1 MPGADTTIRRVDVF
15 GVRYT
20 QRGSFAL
27 SGGRGASEQDAT
39 VVRVETEGGIVG
51 YGEQCVFTPSFLPGY
66 APSSRVALE
75 PLAQALVG
83 LDACR
88 VEVAAARMDAVL
100 SGYRYAKSA
109 LDIAL
114 WDVFGK
120 ATGLRVADLLGGVRT
135 EEVQLYSGV
144 GIAPLDESV
153 ARCAELLAAGFRQA
167 QVKVGTGSVREDVE
181 RIERLVDALA
191 GVELVIVDANG
202 YWPQG
207 DAVRV
212 VAALDGLDVL
222 VEQPCASVVECARVR
237 ERTRRP
243 IVLDEVLT
251 GAREIADAQALGAL
265 DAVRLKLANV
275 GGITPVRRA
284 RDAAVALGLPL
295 TVEDSGGGDVLST
308 AALHVAC
315 STDPRFL
322 LGGYLPSDM
331 VEERL
336 APEAPRAEGG
346 VARLPAGPGLGL
358 TVDEAALGE
367 PLLRVEWP

>member
-27 SGGRGASEQDAT
+27 SAGRGASEQDAT
-39 VVRVETEGGIVG
+39 FVRVETEGGIVG

-75 PLAQALVG
+75 PLARALVG

-88 VEVAAARMDAVL
+88 VEVAAARMDSVL

-153 ARCAELLAAGFRQA
+153 ARCAELVAAGFRQA

-243 IVLDEVLT
+243 VVLDEVLT
-251 GAREIADAQALGAL
+251 GAREIADAHALGAL

-295 TVEDSGGGDVLST
+295 TVEDSGGGDVVST

-367 PLLRVEWP
+367 PLLRVESP

>member
-27 SGGRGASEQDAT
+27 SAGRGASEQDAT

-75 PLAQALVG
+75 PLARALVG

-88 VEVAAARMDAVL
+88 VEVAATRMDSVL

-114 WDVFGK
+114 WDVFGN

-153 ARCAELLAAGFRQA
+153 ARCAELVAAGFRQA

-243 IVLDEVLT
+243 VVLDEVLT
-251 GAREIADAQALGAL
+251 GAREIADAHALGAL

-295 TVEDSGGGDVLST
+295 TVEDSGGGDVVST

-367 PLLRVEWP
+367 PLLRVESP

>member
-66 APSSRVALE
+66 APSSRAALE
-75 PLAQALVG
+75 PLARALVG

-120 ATGLRVADLLGGVRT
+120 ATGLRVADLLGGART

-153 ARCAELLAAGFRQA
+153 ARCAELVAAGFRQA

-202 YWPQG
+202 YWPQA

-243 IVLDEVLT
+243 VVLDEVLT
-251 GAREIADAQALGAL
+251 GAREIADAHALGAL

-295 TVEDSGGGDVLST
+295 TVEDSGGGDVVST

-367 PLLRVEWP
+367 PLLRVESP